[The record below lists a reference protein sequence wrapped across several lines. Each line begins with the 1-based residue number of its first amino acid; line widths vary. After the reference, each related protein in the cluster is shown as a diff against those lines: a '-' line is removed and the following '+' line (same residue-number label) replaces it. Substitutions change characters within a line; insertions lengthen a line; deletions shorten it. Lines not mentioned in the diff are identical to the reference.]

1 MNDFG
6 KAVFTAIRTG
16 VPDLVWV
23 EPRDYRTIPITN
35 ELMLAHNEY
44 RLQCRRRVAQHAG
57 GEPIRNR
64 ITKAMKRQRVEAIR
78 AERKSERGRRR
89 ATPTDNCDDGL
100 VAALVAAN
108 NWRTT

>member
-23 EPRDYRTIPITN
+23 EPRSYRTVPVLDET
-35 ELMLAHNEY
+35 MLATRQE
-44 RLQCRRRVAQHAG
+44 RERRKRVVAQHAG
-57 GEPIRNR
+57 GEPIRNL
-64 ITKAMKRQRVEAIR
+64 ITKAMKRERVEAIR
-78 AERKSERGRRR
+78 AERKAERGRRR
-89 ATPTDNCDDGL
+89 ATPTDHCADGL

-108 NWRTT
+108 NWRPT